1 MKIFILWVLYVVGIS
16 AWLDQDCGFFIRD
29 QDLDFFYFFTHTI
42 ISNFYVHFHFFF
54 FWILYLLHYNN
65 ILLLFFYNHFHQT
78 QSFHDKSLKLILSKL
93 YLLMFKFSKF
103 YTKLF
108 LEHSL
113 FWSRLFFQLILYLL
127 FCDNTSHFLFL
138 QSFY

>member
-1 MKIFILWVLYVVGIS
+1 MKLGENIHPMCILCCWNINLIGSRLWIFHLRPSFGLKYTFN
-16 AWLDQDCGFFIRD
+16 FF
-29 QDLDFFYFFTHTI
+29 
-42 ISNFYVHFHFFF
+42 S

-65 ILLLFFYNHFHQT
+65 ILLLFFYNHFYQT
-78 QSFHDKSLKLILSKL
+78 QSFHDKSFKLILSKL
-93 YLLMFKFSKF
+93 YWLMFKFSKF

-113 FWSRLFFQLILYLL
+113 FRSRSFFQLIPYLL